1 MQATEQFR
9 RHLAQPDVGAE
20 VLSLDIACI
29 GQADLDAAHALAEID
44 RLAEVVDRHLPPALE
59 GAAAASQ
66 LLEIITRD
74 LGFHGNQSDY
84 YDPRNSLLDQVL
96 RRRTGLPIMLCLLCI
111 AIGRRID
118 RQVEGM
124 GFPNHF
130 MARYTDS
137 AGAWLLDPFHRAV
150 VEIDQAERYLARIVG
165 RPVQLGP
172 HFFDPVNAAELAARI
187 LNNLRAAYMTHPD
200 AARLLQVLIFQTV
213 LAPDQPQFWRERA
226 VLRFH
231 TQAWEEAA
239 RDLRRYFYLLGAL
252 PYLFP
257 PDVRAFYDVPALTD
271 DDQNL
276 LNMHRHI
283 HNLLDRIN

>member
-1 MQATEQFR
+1 MQLSERFR
-9 RHLAQPDVGAE
+9 RHLAQPGVGAE
-20 VLSLDIACI
+20 VLALDIAHI
-29 GQADLDAAHALAEID
+29 GQHDLDAAAYLDEID
-44 RLAEVVDRHLPPALE
+44 RLAAVVDRYLSPTAE
-59 GAAAASQ
+59 GAAVASQ
-66 LLEIITRD
+66 FLEIITSD
-74 LGFHGNQSDY
+74 LGFHGNRSDY
-84 YDPRNSLLDQVL
+84 YDPRNSLLDQVM

-130 MARYTDS
+130 MARYTDA
-137 AGAWLLDPFHRAV
+137 AGAWLLDPFHSVV
-150 VEIDQAERYLARIVG
+150 VEVEQAEVYLTRIVG
-165 RPVQLGP
+165 RPIQLGP
-172 HFFDPVNAAELAARI
+172 HFFEPVSAVDLAARI

-200 AARLLQVLIFQTV
+200 AERLLQVLTFQIA
-213 LAPDQPQFWRERA
+213 LAPDHPHYWRDRA

-231 TQAWEEAA
+231 MQAWEEAA
-239 RDLRRYFYLLGAL
+239 RDLRRYFFQLGAL

-257 PDVRAFYDVPALTD
+257 KEVRMLYDLPELDA